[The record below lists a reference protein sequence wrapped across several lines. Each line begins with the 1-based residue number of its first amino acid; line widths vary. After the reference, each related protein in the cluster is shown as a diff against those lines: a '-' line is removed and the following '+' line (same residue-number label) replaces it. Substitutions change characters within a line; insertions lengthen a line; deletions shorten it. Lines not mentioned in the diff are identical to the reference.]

1 MEQQMILMLR
11 VDGVISGKIGSDA
24 LFITPPVKMWTQCF
38 HMHVTQTPH
47 VTFCNRQ
54 LRAVMSFEGLI
65 IRGHHTSASYISHIL
80 VE

>member
-1 MEQQMILMLR
+1 
-11 VDGVISGKIGSDA
+11 
-24 LFITPPVKMWTQCF
+24 
-38 HMHVTQTPH
+38 MHVTQTPH